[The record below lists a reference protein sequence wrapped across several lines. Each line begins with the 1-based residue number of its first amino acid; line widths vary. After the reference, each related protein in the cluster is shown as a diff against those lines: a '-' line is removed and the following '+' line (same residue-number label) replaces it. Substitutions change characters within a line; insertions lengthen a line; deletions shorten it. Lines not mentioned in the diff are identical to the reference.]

1 MAKVKL
7 GSPKKRSLLDQENVC
22 GYCLF
27 FQRYPAP
34 SGHLRGNC
42 THYKEWIE
50 TAYAPS
56 GHLRGNCTHYK
67 EWIETA
73 YLTTC
78 SDMSN
83 SRLDEKGIYRLV
95 ESDSNGGDW
104 IHIRRDKK
112 QRTRLFLVK

>member
-34 SGHLRGNC
+34 SRYLRGNC
-42 THYKEWIE
+42 TYHKEWIE
-50 TAYAPS
+50 
-56 GHLRGNCTHYK
+56 N
-67 EWIETA
+67 A

-78 SDMSN
+78 SDMSA
-83 SRLDEKGIYRLV
+83 RQLEEKGIYRLV
-95 ESDSNGGDW
+95 ENDPNGGDW
-104 IHIRRDKK
+104 VHIRRDKK

>member
-7 GSPKKRSLLDQENVC
+7 GSLKKRSLLDQENLC
-22 GYCLF
+22 AYCLF
-27 FQRYPAP
+27 FQRYP
-34 SGHLRGNC
+34 
-42 THYKEWIE
+42 
-50 TAYAPS
+50 APS

-104 IHIRRDKK
+104 VHIRRDRK